1 MFTIVLRLARPS
13 LRLGQMTCCRNA
25 LRLAALLLAG
35 VLPMSAQAVIQRSIL
50 NPSFETGTTAT
61 LCTFV
66 DGTYPKSRHDNVFW
80 LATNNLAG
88 QPNCGSQPQNPVWP
102 SGAAIR
108 PIEIWR
114 SAGSGELAD
123 ANAGSYFAELNSV
136 GFGMPFQPI
145 CMRKGENFKYSFL
158 HRGSVKNGGSYD
170 TAEFRLGLP
179 ASLPSDA
186 FPSADSYSYSIL
198 SVTTIGDNTGA
209 GRVCNSHASTNVT
222 DALATNGWRRYGGE
236 YTYQGGTQLVNFGF
250 MSIGS
255 AIGQCASGG
264 LTSGGNHLDDIRV
277 QLAPFVEFTKSSFQ
291 DPKTGQSDKP
301 RVRVIGDLT
310 VDNTNIIVPFNI
322 VGGTAVEGVH
332 FNYDTANFKTLASDG
347 YQWRK
352 TSTGLTL
359 EVAPRNFDGLDV
371 GAGTSNNGIFEL
383 PITVLQTGTMT
394 GDKDLQLSIP
404 NDTNAPQKYLVDSTE
419 ICGGA
424 ANRTVSY
431 VFKQTPLIVKKFD
444 PQSIEINGVAKLTW
458 TIQNVAGNP
467 VQAAL
472 AFTDSLPSSLM
483 VGSPANVV
491 STCAGAVTALPGSG
505 QVSLSAGGINAG
517 VSSCSVTVD
526 ITPLPHTSNT
536 SCDGWP
542 PGFTNTTA
550 AMSGMGTSIENGVTP
565 QCLIVTGPEAV
576 LTKAFSVAQIDDGG
590 TAELTFSLRNSKSSA
605 VSGLYFTD
613 TLPSDLRVLTS
624 TAVVY
629 GGDAACTSAN
639 LPVVL
644 TSGSVALNSSQ
655 SSSLGVVP
663 ANATCTIALTVTNV
677 AGRLNPD
684 CTSTGADTFT
694 NRPSS
699 ISPVGGN
706 LINGVSDQCLIVRAR
721 PQLTK
726 QFDNS
731 VIIAGTNT
739 VLKFHLEGVPT
750 LASTGLG
757 FVDSLP
763 ANIMVAGTS
772 PLKSN
777 DCGGTVT
784 ATPGATSVS
793 LAGGAI
799 PLGKGSCDIEVWV
812 TNVGGANG
820 TLNTTIP
827 CAGAGFTNGN
837 SNVAVTGLTNNVSNQ
852 CLQVVAPPTLTKSFS
867 DTSIKYGASTR
878 MTFTITEDSSA
889 IDSEVSGT
897 GFTDTLPA
905 GLQLAALPALS
916 NSCGATLTGIS
927 PGSTSVTLSGITI
940 AAGTPSCEVSFNVTN
955 RPGKTGNCPLADF
968 TNYVSTNGTN
978 VSGLTN
984 LLRGNTDPC
993 VSVEPEPNLYL
1004 TKLQAPGQIGAGES
1018 VTVKWEIINNGI
1030 TPQTGVGFSDA
1041 LPTGMRVVGTVTAGN
1056 ATNCG
1061 LPTVN
1066 ATQVGGNWT
1075 VALSGAT
1082 VAAGATC
1089 TITATITNKVGVI
1102 NNSCATNPAEFTNSA
1117 ANISGLL
1124 PSPTLTNNVSPQ
1136 CTVVNQNAVL
1146 TKKFL
1151 TSPILVGGLSKL
1163 EFTLDNSV
1171 AWSAPQSGIAF
1182 VDNLPSG
1189 ITVAATPNI
1198 VNTCNGTVTAS
1209 GGTIKL
1215 VDGSIAAGVTQ
1226 CKITVDVTSTVVNT
1240 AATCPAT
1247 HKNGVSNFSL
1257 SAADQKNVQ
1266 NGVSDQCLQV
1276 RNIPILEKVL
1286 GSANS
1291 YAAKD
1296 QMITAGVPTLLTL
1309 RIRPNG
1315 EATAGDDYR
1324 ALGFID
1330 TLPAQWRLVTSAGY
1344 TTLNGCGGTLDT
1356 SADNRIVLSGAT
1368 LTKGSSSCTI
1378 ETWVV
1383 NRNNIIAPTC
1393 GGADW
1398 INGSGQISTSTLN
1411 NQVQNQCLM
1420 TNAAASLT
1428 KAYSKYSIVEGETS
1442 QLTFTLTNAMGNPA
1456 LSGIGFRDTL
1466 PSGLRVLA
1474 SSGSS
1479 STCGGAVTIGGTF
1492 DEVITF
1498 SGGAMALGTASCTVS
1513 VAVTNRSGSTNTS
1526 CASNPAGFTNKPT
1539 NIDGLTQVNN
1549 DVTDQCLVVSSRNP
1563 AITKALSSNQI
1574 VDGSSTR
1581 LTFTAAVPSSTGS
1594 GMFAFTDNL
1603 PSNWRIAA
1611 TPDVATTCKDFT
1623 NPNNAASVTAT
1634 AGGSSIVVS
1643 NAQVATNTS
1652 VCTISVNVTNAPGQL
1667 NSSCAANPSA
1677 FTNNNASIAAATGI
1691 NNQITNTCLVVIKP
1705 ILALAKI
1712 NPANL
1717 TVGVDAEYV
1726 LRVSNSGSVNSL
1738 TTVEVFDQLP
1748 PYMDYVGASVEP
1760 AAGAANAVTATS
1772 VSCVKSVDDLAS
1784 GHVLT
1789 CTLGLPVGGIPAN
1802 NGTNDGSVALR
1813 LKVQPKPGIALNA
1826 PGVVNKARVS
1836 PNNDNTQ
1843 DHTTGP
1849 KASDCTGNDQPTGSG
1864 CAVSTLMQVASGVAL
1879 EVSKDP
1885 PTPALTRG
1893 VASNYVIKVTN
1904 RGSGVANNATI
1915 REVLPANVDVL
1926 SVSAGWSCNATL
1938 PITGQPN
1945 TGIDLLCSTNVPLGA
1960 NGSSNSS
1967 STLTLSVRPQAG
1979 YTASDLTNAV
1989 SVDASGGTTPPDATQ
2004 TFACTAINT
2013 PTAGCGAP
2021 VTGPVASGVALEV
2034 SKDPPTPALTRGVA
2048 SNYVITVTNRG
2059 SGAANGATIRELLP
2073 ANVDVLSASGTGW
2086 SCNATLP
2093 ITGQPNTEIDLLC
2106 STNAVLGANGSS
2118 TSTLTLSVQPQAGYA
2133 ASNLRNAVSVDAS
2146 GGTTPPDATQTSA
2159 CTAINTPTAGCGAP
2173 VTSPVAS
2180 GVALEVSKDPPTP
2193 ALTRG
2198 VASNYVIKVT
2208 NRGSGA
2214 ANGATIRELL
2224 PANVDVLS
2232 ASGTGWSCNATLPIT
2247 GQPNTEIDLL
2257 CSTNVPLGAN
2267 GSSTSTLTLSV
2278 QPQAGYAASNLR
2290 NAVSVDASGGT
2301 TPPNA
2306 TQTSACTAINT
2317 PTAGC
2322 GAPVTSP
2329 VASGVAL
2336 EVSKDPPTPALTRGV
2351 ASNYVITVTNRGSGA
2366 ANGATIREVLPAN
2379 VDVLSASG
2387 TGWSCN
2393 ATLPITGQPNT
2404 EIDLLCST
2412 NAVLGAN
2419 GSSTSTLTL
2428 SVQPQAGYAASNLRN
2443 AVSVDASGGTTP
2455 PDATQTSAC
2464 TAINTPTAG
2473 CGAPVTSPVASGVAL
2488 EVSKDPPT
2496 PALTRGVASNYV
2508 ITVTNRGSGAA
2519 NGATIREV
2527 LPANVDVLSASGTGW
2542 SCNATLPI
2550 TGQPNTEIDLLCS
2563 TNAVLGANGSSTS
2576 TLTLSVQPQA
2586 GYAASNLRNAVSVDA
2601 SGGTTPP
2608 NATQTSA
2615 CTAINTPTAGCGAPV
2630 TSPVASGVAL
2640 EVSKDPP
2647 TPALTR
2653 GVASNYVITVT
2664 NRGSGAANGAT
2675 IREVLPA
2682 NVDVLSVSAGW
2693 NCNATLPITGQPNTE
2708 IDLLCSTNAVLGAN
2722 AGTST
2727 LTLSVRPQAGYTA
2740 SNLRNAVSVDATGG
2754 TTPPDA
2760 TQTSACTAIN
2770 TPTAGCGA
2778 PVTSPVASGVALEV
2792 SKDPPTPA
2800 LTRGVASNYV
2810 ITVTNRGSGAANGAT
2825 IREVLPANVDVLS
2838 ASGTGWSCNATLP
2851 ITGQPNT
2858 GIDLLCSTNV
2868 PLGAN
2873 GSSNSSSTLTLS
2885 VRPQAGYT
2893 ASDLKNAV
2901 SVDASGGAT
2910 PPDATQTSACTA
2922 INTPTAGCGAP
2933 VTSPVGNNTIDAVDD
2948 AQVTLAMPATAQ
2960 TAVSNL
2966 LANDSFKGAPA
2977 SLGPTGVSIAL
2988 GQANWPAG
2996 ITLAS
3001 TTAAVHVDNT
3011 AQRGTHSLLYTI
3023 CEMANPA
3030 NCDTARVVVSV
3041 TGAAI
3046 VVTLPASGTVNVVDD
3061 VGLGSTISGVP
3072 VQIGTNASVRAT
3084 PGSSWPVG
3092 MNLTPG
3098 GAITLDPSTPPGS
3111 YTVSYELCNKDVP
3124 PLCMTETR
3132 VVQVIAPLI
3141 AQNDTGSV
3149 FADAGGVAIAD
3160 VTANDRISGAPVT
3173 LGGAGNATVDPV
3185 GTWPQ
3190 GVSLDPA
3197 TGAVTVA
3204 PNTSLGQYSVQ
3215 YRLCEKLTPTNCVI
3229 ATVQV
3234 QVQSRPAS
3242 IKGRVWFDV
3251 NHNGRYDENAN
3262 EGLQGFGA
3270 EVVDGNGQSIECK
3283 PGVNDDNGGCNAITK
3298 PDGSVVSVFATQG
3311 DGGYSVTGLVPGAGF
3326 KILFYNKVGAP
3337 DPQNSKVQQVALTPG
3352 EQYDGEKA
3360 AAAAA
3365 SGQPAAA
3372 MLPIDPEGV
3381 IYDSMTREPIAGVT
3395 IGFYDDSTGQLV
3407 PQSCLYIG
3415 ANPQTTTINGRYQM
3429 VLAGHCAPATPK
3441 QYSLRITQMPGQP
3454 DSYRQST
3461 LIAAK
3466 AGPLDT
3472 QGQANNV
3479 NGSYTVQPQG
3489 RPPALSDSNVD
3500 FYMSFMIGVGY
3511 PNIMNNHIPLDP
3523 VDLPLLVVRK
3533 VGDKSVASV
3542 GDVVRYTVVVQNQ
3555 SRSSNVRQVRVLDRL
3570 PAGFKL
3576 IAGTARVQVEGSMQ
3590 KVEIVPTG
3598 GVGPSLAFGV
3608 GDLAAGAKVTLT
3620 YAVRIAVGAQQGDGV
3635 NTVHAVSGRLR
3646 SLNAK
3651 HKVMVG
3657 GGVLTQEACVI
3668 GQVYIDGNGNGLRN
3682 KGEHGLA
3689 GVRMVLEDGRFVVSD
3704 ANGAYHLC
3712 GLQAHMHVLKVDPL
3726 SVPAGSR
3733 FSATSNRN
3741 VKEGSSVFVDL
3752 KFGELHRVDFALQV
3766 PVPVVTPAVAPSA
3779 GPGGA
3784 AR

>member
-13 LRLGQMTCCRNA
+13 LRLGQMTGCRNA

-88 QPNCGSQPQNPVWP
+88 QPNCGYQPQNPVWP

-158 HRGSVKNGGSYD
+158 HRGSSRNGGSYD

-644 TSGSVALNSSQ
+644 TGGSVALNSSQ

-784 ATPGATSVS
+784 ANPGATSVS

-820 TLNTTIP
+820 ALNTTIP

-1082 VAAGATC
+1082 VAAGTTC

-1117 ANISGLL
+1117 ANISGLV

-1526 CASNPAGFTNKPT
+1526 CANNPAGFTNKPT

-1989 SVDASGGTTPPDATQ
+1989 SVDATGGTTPPDATQ
-2004 TFACTAINT
+2004 TSACTAINT

-2021 VTGPVASGVALEV
+2021 VTSPVANGVALEV
-2034 SKDPPTPALTRGVA
+2034 SKSTPTPALTRGVA
-2048 SNYVITVTNRG
+2048 SNYVIKVSNLG
-2059 SGAANGATIRELLP
+2059 SGVANNATIRELLP
-2073 ANVDVLSASGTGW
+2073 ANVDVLSVSAGW
-2086 SCNATLP
+2086 NCNATLP

-2133 ASNLRNAVSVDAS
+2133 ASNL
-2146 GGTTPPDATQTSA
+2146 
-2159 CTAINTPTAGCGAP
+2159 
-2173 VTSPVAS
+2173 
-2180 GVALEVSKDPPTP
+2180 K
-2193 ALTRG
+2193 
-2198 VASNYVIKVT
+2198 
-2208 NRGSGA
+2208 
-2214 ANGATIRELL
+2214 
-2224 PANVDVLS
+2224 
-2232 ASGTGWSCNATLPIT
+2232 
-2247 GQPNTEIDLL
+2247 
-2257 CSTNVPLGAN
+2257 
-2267 GSSTSTLTLSV
+2267 
-2278 QPQAGYAASNLR
+2278 
-2290 NAVSVDASGGT
+2290 
-2301 TPPNA
+2301 
-2306 TQTSACTAINT
+2306 
-2317 PTAGC
+2317 
-2322 GAPVTSP
+2322 
-2329 VASGVAL
+2329 
-2336 EVSKDPPTPALTRGV
+2336 
-2351 ASNYVITVTNRGSGA
+2351 
-2366 ANGATIREVLPAN
+2366 
-2379 VDVLSASG
+2379 
-2387 TGWSCN
+2387 
-2393 ATLPITGQPNT
+2393 
-2404 EIDLLCST
+2404 
-2412 NAVLGAN
+2412 
-2419 GSSTSTLTL
+2419 
-2428 SVQPQAGYAASNLRN
+2428 N

-2508 ITVTNRGSGAA
+2508 ITVTNR
-2519 NGATIREV
+2519 
-2527 LPANVDVLSASGTGW
+2527 
-2542 SCNATLPI
+2542 
-2550 TGQPNTEIDLLCS
+2550 
-2563 TNAVLGANGSSTS
+2563 
-2576 TLTLSVQPQA
+2576 
-2586 GYAASNLRNAVSVDA
+2586 
-2601 SGGTTPP
+2601 
-2608 NATQTSA
+2608 
-2615 CTAINTPTAGCGAPV
+2615 
-2630 TSPVASGVAL
+2630 
-2640 EVSKDPP
+2640 
-2647 TPALTR
+2647 
-2653 GVASNYVITVT
+2653 
-2664 NRGSGAANGAT
+2664 
-2675 IREVLPA
+2675 
-2682 NVDVLSVSAGW
+2682 
-2693 NCNATLPITGQPNTE
+2693 
-2708 IDLLCSTNAVLGAN
+2708 
-2722 AGTST
+2722 
-2727 LTLSVRPQAGYTA
+2727 
-2740 SNLRNAVSVDATGG
+2740 
-2754 TTPPDA
+2754 
-2760 TQTSACTAIN
+2760 
-2770 TPTAGCGA
+2770 
-2778 PVTSPVASGVALEV
+2778 
-2792 SKDPPTPA
+2792 
-2800 LTRGVASNYV
+2800 
-2810 ITVTNRGSGAANGAT
+2810 
-2825 IREVLPANVDVLS
+2825 
-2838 ASGTGWSCNATLP
+2838 
-2851 ITGQPNT
+2851 
-2858 GIDLLCSTNV
+2858 
-2868 PLGAN
+2868 
-2873 GSSNSSSTLTLS
+2873 
-2885 VRPQAGYT
+2885 
-2893 ASDLKNAV
+2893 
-2901 SVDASGGAT
+2901 
-2910 PPDATQTSACTA
+2910 
-2922 INTPTAGCGAP
+2922 
-2933 VTSPVGNNTIDAVDD
+2933 
-2948 AQVTLAMPATAQ
+2948 
-2960 TAVSNL
+2960 
-2966 LANDSFKGAPA
+2966 
-2977 SLGPTGVSIAL
+2977 
-2988 GQANWPAG
+2988 
-2996 ITLAS
+2996 
-3001 TTAAVHVDNT
+3001 
-3011 AQRGTHSLLYTI
+3011 
-3023 CEMANPA
+3023 
-3030 NCDTARVVVSV
+3030 
-3041 TGAAI
+3041 
-3046 VVTLPASGTVNVVDD
+3046 
-3061 VGLGSTISGVP
+3061 
-3072 VQIGTNASVRAT
+3072 
-3084 PGSSWPVG
+3084 
-3092 MNLTPG
+3092 
-3098 GAITLDPSTPPGS
+3098 
-3111 YTVSYELCNKDVP
+3111 
-3124 PLCMTETR
+3124 
-3132 VVQVIAPLI
+3132 
-3141 AQNDTGSV
+3141 
-3149 FADAGGVAIAD
+3149 
-3160 VTANDRISGAPVT
+3160 
-3173 LGGAGNATVDPV
+3173 
-3185 GTWPQ
+3185 
-3190 GVSLDPA
+3190 
-3197 TGAVTVA
+3197 
-3204 PNTSLGQYSVQ
+3204 
-3215 YRLCEKLTPTNCVI
+3215 
-3229 ATVQV
+3229 
-3234 QVQSRPAS
+3234 
-3242 IKGRVWFDV
+3242 
-3251 NHNGRYDENAN
+3251 
-3262 EGLQGFGA
+3262 
-3270 EVVDGNGQSIECK
+3270 
-3283 PGVNDDNGGCNAITK
+3283 
-3298 PDGSVVSVFATQG
+3298 
-3311 DGGYSVTGLVPGAGF
+3311 
-3326 KILFYNKVGAP
+3326 
-3337 DPQNSKVQQVALTPG
+3337 
-3352 EQYDGEKA
+3352 
-3360 AAAAA
+3360 
-3365 SGQPAAA
+3365 
-3372 MLPIDPEGV
+3372 
-3381 IYDSMTREPIAGVT
+3381 
-3395 IGFYDDSTGQLV
+3395 
-3407 PQSCLYIG
+3407 
-3415 ANPQTTTINGRYQM
+3415 
-3429 VLAGHCAPATPK
+3429 
-3441 QYSLRITQMPGQP
+3441 
-3454 DSYRQST
+3454 
-3461 LIAAK
+3461 
-3466 AGPLDT
+3466 
-3472 QGQANNV
+3472 
-3479 NGSYTVQPQG
+3479 
-3489 RPPALSDSNVD
+3489 
-3500 FYMSFMIGVGY
+3500 
-3511 PNIMNNHIPLDP
+3511 
-3523 VDLPLLVVRK
+3523 
-3533 VGDKSVASV
+3533 
-3542 GDVVRYTVVVQNQ
+3542 
-3555 SRSSNVRQVRVLDRL
+3555 
-3570 PAGFKL
+3570 
-3576 IAGTARVQVEGSMQ
+3576 
-3590 KVEIVPTG
+3590 
-3598 GVGPSLAFGV
+3598 
-3608 GDLAAGAKVTLT
+3608 
-3620 YAVRIAVGAQQGDGV
+3620 
-3635 NTVHAVSGRLR
+3635 
-3646 SLNAK
+3646 
-3651 HKVMVG
+3651 
-3657 GGVLTQEACVI
+3657 
-3668 GQVYIDGNGNGLRN
+3668 
-3682 KGEHGLA
+3682 
-3689 GVRMVLEDGRFVVSD
+3689 
-3704 ANGAYHLC
+3704 
-3712 GLQAHMHVLKVDPL
+3712 
-3726 SVPAGSR
+3726 
-3733 FSATSNRN
+3733 
-3741 VKEGSSVFVDL
+3741 
-3752 KFGELHRVDFALQV
+3752 
-3766 PVPVVTPAVAPSA
+3766 
-3779 GPGGA
+3779 
-3784 AR
+3784 